1 MHRGVIEKAPYLE
14 SKKFTEPQYDI
25 EEISKSKPI
34 FIQPLSDP
42 APVNE
47 GKNVHLECRLEPMG
61 DPTMRVEW
69 FQNGKPVTVGVY
81 DLKYFFYYLYNLI
94 LQLFK
99 IYLTTI

>member
-81 DLKYFFYYLYNLI
+81 DLKYFSYYLYNLI
-94 LQLFK
+94 IQLFK

>member
-1 MHRGVIEKAPYLE
+1 MHRGVVEKAPYLE

-34 FIQPLSDP
+34 FVQPLSDP

-47 GKNVHLECRLEPMG
+47 GKNIHLECRLEPMG

-69 FQNGKPVTVGVY
+69 FQNGKPVTVG
-81 DLKYFFYYLYNLI
+81 KNYFY
-94 LQLFK
+94 
-99 IYLTTI
+99 